1 MPHHPMD
8 RLTQTTV
15 GHHQPKYSV
24 EALKQYWKISFEC
37 NQGPDSLDM
46 LALSILD
53 EALEILQ

>member
-1 MPHHPMD
+1 
-8 RLTQTTV
+8 V

-37 NQGPDSLDM
+37 SQGRNYLGM
-46 LALSILD
+46 LAPSILA